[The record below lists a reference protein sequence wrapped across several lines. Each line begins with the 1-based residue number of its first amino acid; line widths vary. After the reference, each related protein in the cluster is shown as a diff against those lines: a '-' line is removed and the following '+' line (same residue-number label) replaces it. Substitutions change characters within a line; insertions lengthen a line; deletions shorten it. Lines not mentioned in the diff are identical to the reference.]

1 MIQKSYIRLAG
12 MRYAI
17 TSKDEMYHCHSGF
30 SECEYRE

>member
-1 MIQKSYIRLAG
+1 MIQEPRIRLAG

-30 SECEYRE
+30 SEYEHRE